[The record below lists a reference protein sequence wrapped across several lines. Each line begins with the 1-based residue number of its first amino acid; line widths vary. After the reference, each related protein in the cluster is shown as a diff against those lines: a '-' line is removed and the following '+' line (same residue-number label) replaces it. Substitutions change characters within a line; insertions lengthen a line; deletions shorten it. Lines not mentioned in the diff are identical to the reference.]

1 MIADIPTCAIDMV
14 EIQSNTTPLPDE
26 FLAHRLGMVPLIS
39 TDATRVLVD
48 HRECTCE
55 EGCDRCSVEL
65 TLTARCEERGIMPVT
80 SKMLVRSNS
89 MANPY
94 GDDNDGM
101 MSAGPTPTAE
111 RSLDFGKPLGFD
123 DPTMDGVMLVKMRKG
138 QELKIRCIAR
148 KGFAKEHA
156 KWSPVSAIGFEYD
169 PHNELRHTSY
179 WYELDAKAEWPLS
192 ENAREEE
199 PPNELAPF
207 DYHKRADRFYFDVET
222 VGSMSPVEVVET
234 VSLRLAKETM
244 GDCLRSSTQPQ
255 GLNILELRTAQ
266 VVQELGIIL
275 DGPPEEENGMQNGDA
290 GYGGYGQGGGAN
302 GASYAY

>member
-26 FLAHRLGMVPLIS
+26 FLAHRLGMIPLIS
-39 TDATRVLVD
+39 TDTTSVLVD

-55 EGCDRCSVEL
+55 EGCDKCSVEL
-65 TLTARCEERGIMPVT
+65 KLHATCEDRGIMPVT
-80 SKMLVRSNS
+80 SKMLVRSNTMGDS
-89 MANPY
+89 Y
-94 GDDNDGM
+94 GELDGM
-101 MSAGPTPTAE
+101 GLPEGPKPAKE
-111 RSLDFGKPLGFD
+111 KSLDFGKPLGFD
-123 DPTMDGVMLVKMRKG
+123 DPSMDGVMLVKMRKG

-192 ENAREEE
+192 DNAREEE

-207 DYHKRADRFYFDVET
+207 DYNKRANKFYFDVET
-222 VGSMSPVEVVET
+222 VGSMSPEEVVTT
-234 VSLRLAKETM
+234 VSVDRGRRDDNPLSLIRLYPSAGPHHSRDK
-244 GDCLRSSTQPQ
+244 DCAGSAGTRNSPRWANR
-255 GLNILELRTAQ
+255 GREW
-266 VVQELGIIL
+266 
-275 DGPPEEENGMQNGDA
+275 DGRHAEW
-290 GYGGYGQGGGAN
+290 
-302 GASYAY
+302 